1 MGKKMIAILKGMA
14 RTMDIAPSDPPPFRP
29 WTVLSGCVV
38 HGNAPGK
45 RFGTRSLNTIV
56 KNPPSSRQPGPSSG
70 SRAQAV
76 AVSTTKMMSGPLP
89 SPEILAQY
97 NALIPGAADRIIAMA
112 ENDSAHLQT
121 IEKMTVTAFYRER
134 QTGQTFGL
142 IIALFGLSVA
152 ALLAM
157 NNHETTASIIGGTT
171 IVGLVG
177 IFVIG
182 RLAPAKTQSSPE

>member
-1 MGKKMIAILKGMA
+1 
-14 RTMDIAPSDPPPFRP
+14 
-29 WTVLSGCVV
+29 
-38 HGNAPGK
+38 
-45 RFGTRSLNTIV
+45 
-56 KNPPSSRQPGPSSG
+56 
-70 SRAQAV
+70 
-76 AVSTTKMMSGPLP
+76 MSGPLP